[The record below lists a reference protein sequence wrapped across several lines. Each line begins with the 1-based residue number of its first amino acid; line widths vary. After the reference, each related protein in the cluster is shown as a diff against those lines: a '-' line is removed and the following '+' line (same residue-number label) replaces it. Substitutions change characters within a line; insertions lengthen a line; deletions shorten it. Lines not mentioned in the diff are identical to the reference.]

1 MRIEKM
7 EISLSHVIS
16 AFIGTIP
23 LAIVI
28 VGWLI
33 RTEHRLTRIET
44 VLEIAHEE
52 K

>member
-1 MRIEKM
+1 M
-7 EISLSHVIS
+7 EISLSHLIS

-23 LAIVI
+23 LAIVV

-44 VLEIAHEE
+44 ILDVAHEE
-52 K
+52 TNT